1 MIYFTADLHLG
12 HEAILYMAERPYKNL
27 DEMNQ
32 TLIRNINAFVTDRD
46 TLYILGDIA
55 HKLEVPDAEEWI
67 RQIHGKKILIR
78 GNHDKE
84 YDPSLFEEI
93 CDYKEITVDETRFI
107 LMHYPLRAW
116 HKMKNGAIQLHGHIH
131 SKSSYN
137 RDNRE
142 NGIYQYDVGVD
153 ANDYCPVSAQQI
165 IDYFKDVPLQKR
177 DYHIKDTDD

>member
-93 CDYKEITVDETRFI
+93 CDYKEITVDEQRFI

-116 HKMKNGAIQLHGHIH
+116 HKMRGGA
-131 SKSSYN
+131 SSCMATSTAVLPIMK
-137 RDNRE
+137 RIVRRASISMMSESMRMITIPFPSDRSS
-142 NGIYQYDVGVD
+142 GISGM
-153 ANDYCPVSAQQI
+153 
-165 IDYFKDVPLQKR
+165 FL
-177 DYHIKDTDD
+177 